1 MRSALVVLLALLST
15 SLVLPGVSAQALPA
29 QSVGNIDAEK
39 NAPTPV
45 QEVQRLIA
53 AGQLKQALG
62 RADAELAKNPR
73 NAQLRFLRG
82 VIQTEMKD
90 TAAARETF
98 ERLTQDFPELPEPY
112 NNLAVLYAAEGR
124 LDNARRALE
133 SALIAAP
140 NYGTAYENLGD
151 LYLQMAADAYQRAA
165 KLEPGN
171 RQASAKLVLA
181 REIITKAR
189 TAR

>member
-1 MRSALVVLLALLST
+1 VRSALFILLALLS
-15 SLVLPGVSAQALPA
+15 LNRALPDARAQSLPA

-90 TAAARETF
+90 TAAARATF
-98 ERLTQDFPELPEPY
+98 EKLTQDFPELPEPY

-165 KLEPGN
+165 TLEPGN

-181 REIITKAR
+181 REIITKVR

>member
-1 MRSALVVLLALLST
+1 MRNALLVLLALLSLRLLL
-15 SLVLPGVSAQALPA
+15 SDVHAQALPA
-29 QSVGNIDAEK
+29 QSVGNVDAEK